1 VRFRAPSI
9 ATVVNSNYAY
19 EEIQIFVCT
28 VGDSGGIADKCI
40 VLIAEIYS
48 IANACDY
55 RRCSIL

>member
-1 VRFRAPSI
+1 
-9 ATVVNSNYAY
+9 VNSNYAY